1 MKPKSSSCRLFFRL
15 LPVAMFS
22 LSSFAA
28 AQMLASKQPKGPGN
42 IVVRTKF
49 GGAIWGFDIDQNGTE
64 GVLADATILNNG
76 KTLSAIETFD
86 LKTGKILKVISK
98 TENYDN
104 DLVIGIVGTSIAI
117 VEHEQDNC
125 ATCFVSGRPYR
136 LISPLDSNQYTGQL
150 KPPHFDKNDI
160 VFGLSRNQGEPT
172 AAFIVLDNI
181 FPGFNNFVFSWD
193 VAKNTFGPEI
203 KMTDP
208 NFEPYLFPVFALDTK
223 TNTVVLAGD
232 AGCVEGCSPDIG
244 LVNLTTGEFSHF
256 QGLGDGVAN
265 GLAVDSEDG
274 IACTTTAN
282 DSNVQFYDLKTQ
294 TGFTE
299 LLPGATN
306 GRIQSGT
313 DVEFDPIHK
322 LFLVGQPFSSTA
334 QKGSSIQVYDP
345 KGNLV
350 ESVNGFGSSTVNLSF
365 SYIALLPK
373 QRSGFVNALPGLRSF
388 TY

>member
-1 MKPKSSSCRLFFRL
+1 MKLKSSSYRLFFRV
-15 LPVAMFS
+15 LPVVLFS
-22 LSSFAA
+22 LSGFAA
-28 AQMLASKQPKGPGN
+28 AQASATRHKGPGK

-49 GGAIWGFDIDQNGTE
+49 GGQIFGFDVDQNGTE
-64 GVLADATILNNG
+64 GILADATILNNG

-104 DLVIGIVGTSIAI
+104 DLVIGIVGTSTAI

-125 ATCFVSGRPYR
+125 ALCFVSKRPYR
-136 LISPLDSNQYTGQL
+136 MISPLDSNQYTGQW
-150 KPPHFDKNDI
+150 KPPHFDKDTI
-160 VFGLSRNQGEPT
+160 VFGLSRNQGAPI
-172 AAFIVLDNI
+172 AAFLVLDNI
-181 FPGFNNFVFSWD
+181 FPGYNNFVFSWD

-208 NFEPYLFPVFALDTK
+208 NFEPYLTPVFAYDAK
-223 TNTVVLAGD
+223 TNTAVLACDDG
-232 AGCVEGCSPDIG
+232 GLFSTPDIG
-244 LVNLTTGEFSHF
+244 LVDLATGEFTHF
-256 QGLGDGVAN
+256 TGLGVGSAN

-274 IACTTTAN
+274 IAVTTTNNDAN
-282 DSNVQFYDLKTQ
+282 VEFYDLKAQ
-294 TGFTE
+294 TGFAE
-299 LLPGATN
+299 LLPGGQ

-322 LFLVGQPFSSTA
+322 LFLVGQPVGTGQASF
-334 QKGSSIQVYDP
+334 IQVYDP

-350 ESVNGFGSSTVNLSF
+350 ESLNFGSSPNLPF

-373 QRSGFVNALPGLRSF
+373 HRSGFVNAPPGLRSF

>member
-1 MKPKSSSCRLFFRL
+1 MKPKSYRLFFRVIA
-15 LPVAMFS
+15 VALFS
-22 LSSFAA
+22 LSCLAA
-28 AQMLASKQPKGPGN
+28 AQTSASRPPKGPGN
-42 IVVRTKF
+42 IVVRPKF
-49 GGAIWGFDIDQNGTE
+49 GGQVFGFDIDQNGTE
-64 GVLADATILNNG
+64 GVLADVKQFNSG
-76 KTLSAIETFD
+76 KVVSAVETFD
-86 LKTGKILKVISK
+86 LKTGEILNVLNKE
-98 TENYDN
+98 ENGDN
-104 DLVIGIVGTSIAI
+104 DIVIGIVGTSTAI
-117 VEHEQDNC
+117 VEREVVDC
-125 ATCFVSGRPYR
+125 STCFVSKRPYR
-136 LISPLDSNQYTGQL
+136 LISPLDSNKYTGL
-150 KPPHFDKNDI
+150 WKPPHFDKNDI
-160 VFGLSRNQGEPT
+160 VFGLSRNQGSPM

-208 NFEPYLFPVFALDTK
+208 NFEPYLTPVFALDTK
-223 TNTVVLAGD
+223 TNTAVLAGD

-244 LVNLTTGEFSHF
+244 LVDLASGEFTHF
-256 QGLGDGVAN
+256 AGLGDGAAN

-282 DSNVQFYDLKTQ
+282 DSNVQFYDLKTK

-313 DVEFDPIHK
+313 DVEYDPIHK
-322 LFLVGQPFSSTA
+322 LFLVGQPISSTA
-334 QKGSSIQVYDP
+334 AEGSSIQVYDP

-350 ESVNGFGSSTVNLSF
+350 ESVNGFGSSTLNLSF
-365 SYIALLPK
+365 SYLALLPK
-373 QRSGFVNALPGLRSF
+373 QRSGFVNAPPGLRSF

>member
-1 MKPKSSSCRLFFRL
+1 MWKP
-15 LPVAMFS
+15 
-22 LSSFAA
+22 
-28 AQMLASKQPKGPGN
+28 
-42 IVVRTKF
+42 T
-49 GGAIWGFDIDQNGTE
+49 
-64 GVLADATILNNG
+64 
-76 KTLSAIETFD
+76 
-86 LKTGKILKVISK
+86 
-98 TENYDN
+98 
-104 DLVIGIVGTSIAI
+104 
-117 VEHEQDNC
+117 
-125 ATCFVSGRPYR
+125 
-136 LISPLDSNQYTGQL
+136 
-150 KPPHFDKNDI
+150 HFDKNDI
-160 VFGLSRNQGEPT
+160 VFGLSRNQGDPV
-172 AAFIVLDNI
+172 AAFIVLDNV

-193 VAKNTFGPEI
+193 TVKNTFGPEI

-223 TNTVVLAGD
+223 TNTAVLAGD

-244 LVNLTTGEFSHF
+244 LVDLATGEFSHF
-256 QGLGDGVAN
+256 QGLGDGIAN

-282 DSNVQFYDLKTQ
+282 DSNVQFYDLKTK

-313 DVEFDPIHK
+313 DVEYDPIHK

-334 QKGSSIQVYDP
+334 AKGSSIQVYDP

-350 ESVNGFGSSTVNLSF
+350 ESVNGFGSSTLNLSF

-373 QRSGFVNALPGLRSF
+373 QRSGFVGDPPGLRSF